1 MQAIKFEYG
10 HEHDWLLPLPGDWH
24 LLKNFQIALMKP
36 YFDAGLKELAKVS
49 GYSVAAIQA
58 CSKFK
63 KTHYFIVEVW
73 EAMYQTMVTKLF
85 EHSESGNEPST
96 FTHTELIALVSDTIT
111 QTCCEGNIEN
121 KITEVLQSLQESKE
135 IILFMEFIQ
144 KCANTNATWKFWTQF
159 VFEDAFAYI
168 NLYIALRSRNW
179 ELRLACLKLMAPIF
193 SAYEHFTCKK
203 IIAQHLADVLA
214 YPSSIVEQLKKGCFS
229 VSLSG
234 RPWHSVAIDD
244 AHEMAINKDCKT
256 SIVRPTED
264 YINRIAT
271 YMPFRAKCLDY
282 LKTQLFPEDK
292 NPVEKEHTI
301 ICELTSVKV
310 YNENIFEQMQAI
322 KTSGLLNVT
331 TSTCLENPLCHKKA
345 SQEQQCDLL
354 AFRDIGQSEFD
365 KYIDYYI
372 LRKSSIQVSQRKR
385 KLSTFGEVKINKRGF
400 SQLQKDMKLVRTCM
414 QKKITMVK
422 KIKATCIISS

>member
-1 MQAIKFEYG
+1 
-10 HEHDWLLPLPGDWH
+10 
-24 LLKNFQIALMKP
+24 
-36 YFDAGLKELAKVS
+36 
-49 GYSVAAIQA
+49 
-58 CSKFK
+58 
-63 KTHYFIVEVW
+63 
-73 EAMYQTMVTKLF
+73 MVTNIF

-168 NLYIALRSRNW
+168 NLYIALRSRNCK
-179 ELRLACLKLMAPIF
+179 LRLACLKLMATIF

-234 RPWHSVAIDD
+234 RPWHSVAIDE

-256 SIVRPTED
+256 SILRPTED

-271 YMPFRAKCLDY
+271 YMPFRAKCLDN
-282 LKTQLFPEDK
+282 LKTQLFPED
-292 NPVEKEHTI
+292 
-301 ICELTSVKV
+301 
-310 YNENIFEQMQAI
+310 
-322 KTSGLLNVT
+322 
-331 TSTCLENPLCHKKA
+331 
-345 SQEQQCDLL
+345 
-354 AFRDIGQSEFD
+354 
-365 KYIDYYI
+365 
-372 LRKSSIQVSQRKR
+372 
-385 KLSTFGEVKINKRGF
+385 
-400 SQLQKDMKLVRTCM
+400 
-414 QKKITMVK
+414 
-422 KIKATCIISS
+422 